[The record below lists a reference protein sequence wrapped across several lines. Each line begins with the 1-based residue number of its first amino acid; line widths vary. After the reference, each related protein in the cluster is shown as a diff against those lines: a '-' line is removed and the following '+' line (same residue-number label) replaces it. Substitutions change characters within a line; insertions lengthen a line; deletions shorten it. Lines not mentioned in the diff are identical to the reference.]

1 MNDPSAQIFAIALA
15 ATWCGFGL
23 YGVLRKIERSPQARE
38 LLLRFRRA
46 RLSTKAAIVA
56 GLVAGGAILFIGFF
70 NTLFILLCGT
80 IGLFI
85 GSRFDSKDDLVEKIL
100 MKLDEI
106 LPEKIQRW

>member
-1 MNDPSAQIFAIALA
+1 M
-15 ATWCGFGL
+15 
-23 YGVLRKIERSPQARE
+23 
-38 LLLRFRRA
+38 
-46 RLSTKAAIVA
+46 
-56 GLVAGGAILFIGFF
+56 FIGFF

>member
-1 MNDPSAQIFAIALA
+1 MFEA
-15 ATWCGFGL
+15 AKNFVIDLFEAHRT
-23 YGVLRKIERSPQARE
+23 RKIG
-38 LLLRFRRA
+38 FI
-46 RLSTKAAIVA
+46 T
-56 GLVAGGAILFIGFF
+56 GLVAGGAILLLGFF

-80 IGLFI
+80 IGLFV